1 VHVPFVTGINKILKI
16 EKRLIIHLHRDI
28 IVFKVDDTVDGK
40 VRHCLEVPSFTSHLG
55 IQRTKDGS
63 LAHFLKIEK
72 LLSISR
78 KLLHSLSKMF
88 DKKNYKKV
96 ENTIGVK
103 MPSFVMGDQL
113 SDRIETEEKKMA
125 V

>member
-1 VHVPFVTGINKILKI
+1 MK
-16 EKRLIIHLHRDI
+16 
-28 IVFKVDDTVDGK
+28 
-40 VRHCLEVPSFTSHLG
+40 
-55 IQRTKDGS
+55 
-63 LAHFLKIEK
+63 K
-72 LLSISR
+72 LLSISG

-96 ENTIGVK
+96 ENTIWVK